1 MTDDPRWE
9 PFCLLVKEPTAEQ
22 RHDAARTVAAH
33 ATDADDLREL
43 LDMLGLT
50 AGDGVAPQP
59 ARDDDAPAVPH
70 GPSAEVLAQLAEFRR
85 RLSRAS

>member
-9 PFCLLVKEPTAEQ
+9 PFCLLVREPTAEQ
-22 RHDAARTVAAH
+22 RHNAARTVAAH

-50 AGDGVAPQP
+50 AADGVAVQP
-59 ARDDDAPAVPH
+59 ERDDSPAVPH
-70 GPSAEVLAQLAEFRR
+70 GPPADVLAELAEFRR